1 MKNIQEFFFDIK
13 SDLLDLYLNGKV
25 WVFGI
30 SVGTIL
36 SFIKTF
42 IFADVKYL
50 IWLVIVVV
58 LDSLAKVY
66 NLWFVKKE
74 KPSFKLLIDGFL
86 NKSLKYAIYLIACY
100 ALVNFEVDGQKITFL
115 QSFNFLLYGI
125 LIIKEV
131 NSITKSLGITLPK
144 QITDIINS
152 RFELHDKPEKPETFA
167 DGEPRPGDPRG

>member
-1 MKNIQEFFFDIK
+1 MKNLSDLFFDIK
-13 SDLLDLYLNGKV
+13 SDLISLYINGKI
-25 WVFGI
+25 WVLGI
-30 SVGTIL
+30 SMGAIL

-66 NLWFVKKE
+66 NLWYVKKE
-74 KPSFKLLIDGFL
+74 KPSFKMLVDGFL
-86 NKSLKYAIYLIACY
+86 NKSLKYALYLIACY
-100 ALVNFEVDGQKITFL
+100 VLVNFEVDGQKLNFL

-152 RFELHDKPEKPETFA
+152 RFELDEKPNPKTYQ